1 MAEEKSYIQVDGV
14 TFHYG
19 LAKPVLRDLSARFDR
34 SSTTIVA
41 GANGAGKSTFL
52 KLLLGLMRPQ
62 RGTIHVAD
70 KLVNE
75 TPLHMLA
82 HHVAVSLQTAEHHI
96 FSSTV
101 RKEVSFGP
109 TNVARPNA
117 DELVAEALQL
127 FSLTEYSE
135 RHPYDLHAARRK
147 LVSLA
152 SAVAMDTPFLIFDEP
167 TVGLSRPEKEIFSGV
182 LGLLRQ
188 KGKGYILI
196 THDTALGFSH
206 CDRILILHEGRFVVD
221 ASVSNFLVRPDA
233 QAALKEANVSMP
245 PSSRLSR
252 LFDQRPVATT
262 TRDLVAFLKEKT
274 YDH

>member
-1 MAEEKSYIQVDGV
+1 MAEESSYIRVEGL
-14 TFHYG
+14 TFQYG
-19 LAKPVLRDLSARFDR
+19 AATPLLKDLSARFDR
-34 SSTTIVA
+34 SSTTILT

-52 KLLLGLMRPQ
+52 KLLLGLLRPQ

-70 KLVNE
+70 RLVHE
-75 TPLHMLA
+75 TPLHLLA
-82 HHVAVSLQTAEHHI
+82 RHVAVSLQTAEHQI

-109 TNVARPNA
+109 DNVERPNT
-117 DELVAEALQL
+117 DDLVAEALKV

-135 RHPYDLHAARRK
+135 RHPYDLHAAQRK

-167 TVGLSRPEKEIFSGV
+167 TVGLSKPEKEIFSGV

-196 THDTALGFSH
+196 THDTAFGFSH
-206 CDRILILHEGRFVVD
+206 CDRILILREGRFVVD
-221 ASVSNFLVRPDA
+221 ASLSNFLVRPDT
-233 QAALKEANVSMP
+233 QAALKGANVTMP

-262 TRDLVAFLKEKT
+262 VRDLVAFLKEKT